1 MRTFVSML
9 ALSAALTLQPAWA
22 QTQTAEEM
30 QAQMNASMN
39 AARQGAQ
46 HPGDENLTCDE
57 LSAQLQAIAQDPAY
71 QAQMAEMGA
80 TAQNQMDQMQN
91 ARSRAQGQVAGAM
104 VTGVI
109 SSFIPGAGYA
119 QMLAQRAQ
127 AQQMQRDAQANQAQM
142 AGMMGNMQASM
153 PFIMRQQRLFE
164 LGQAKQCAFTQ
175 QPAAGQQGA
184 MPDASQAGVPAV
196 QQPAPQ
202 QQ

>member
-22 QTQTAEEM
+22 QTAEEM
-30 QAQMNASMN
+30 QAQMNASMG
-39 AARQGAQ
+39 AARQAAQ
-46 HPGDENLTCDE
+46 HPGDENLTCDQ
-57 LSAQLQAIAQDPAY
+57 LSAELQTIAQDPVY

-80 TAQNQMDQMQN
+80 TAQNQVDQMQN
-91 ARSRAQGQVAGAM
+91 ARSRAQGQAAGAM

-109 SSFIPGAGYA
+109 TSFIPGAGYA

-127 AQQMQRDAQANQAQM
+127 AQQMQREAQANQAQM

-175 QPAAGQQGA
+175 QPMAGQQGVT
-184 MPDASQAGVPAV
+184 PSDATQSGVPAV
-196 QQPAPQ
+196 QQPGSQ
-202 QQ
+202 R